1 MSIASEIQRLSG
13 VRGDIFNSIT
23 NKGVTVPVG
32 STFSSCPS
40 LIDQIQGG
48 GGGPA
53 TSMINSGFTASGYTS
68 GYRPF
73 TATQIPVA
81 NPTYVEN
88 SAYSGATFQNQGS
101 YFAIFGLKQHLCV
114 MANYYDVYQVP
125 SYLILTMSASASN
138 PQSVFNSL
146 YSDFMSDNF
155 FNNSRIF
162 LVGNNQFT
170 YITTAS
176 YTTQKYGYKEFSPN
190 DIHTPSAVYLSAIAD
205 LSPIVNDPNLFDQAT
220 PSSTIYGDGFSLS
233 FERCNQLRYQFPD
246 WIRQFGGSIVSS
258 ISACASVTTAYPY
271 PSYPSTTT
279 GYITND
285 ITGREFFVRNGLLDF
300 TKYEAI
306 IGHSG
311 YKNIVYDNS
320 PEGGSESFA
329 MDEYSITAFSS
340 NMLKNNIT
348 AKTNYNVAST
358 AYTYN
363 YGTTQT
369 AYSGFEGT

>member
-1 MSIASEIQRLSG
+1 MSIASEIERLSG
-13 VRGDIFNSIT
+13 VRSDIFTSIT

-53 TSMINSGFTASGYTS
+53 TSMINSGFTASGYVS

-73 TATQIPVA
+73 TATQNIVTTSSFEDRTESWTSAVTSQAGNRVLIPV
-81 NPTYVEN
+81 
-88 SAYSGATFQNQGS
+88 
-101 YFAIFGLKQHLCV
+101 
-114 MANYYDVYQVP
+114 
-125 SYLILTMSASASN
+125 
-138 PQSVFNSL
+138 
-146 YSDFMSDNF
+146 
-155 FNNSRIF
+155 
-162 LVGNNQFT
+162 
-170 YITTAS
+170 
-176 YTTQKYGYKEFSPN
+176 
-190 DIHTPSAVYLSAIAD
+190 
-205 LSPIVNDPNLFDQAT
+205 
-220 PSSTIYGDGFSLS
+220 PSSTIKNYWETNSANHIESIINFYYTATNPAGFMHMTAYMVPISNWGEGGDNRFWSGDVTISSPPMSAQIPFSMEKCYEVLANNS
-233 FERCNQLRYQFPD
+233 AGWE
-246 WIRQFGGSIVSS
+246 WSIQDGLVYIGLQDEWYAVGNKVTEMEVSS
-258 ISACASVTTAYPY
+258 YYRTVTSTTTAYPY
-271 PSYPSTTT
+271 PTYPTTTT

-285 ITGREFFVRNGLLDF
+285 ITGREFFMRKGLGF
-300 TKYEAI
+300 ITRYEAT

-348 AKTNYNVAST
+348 AKTNYNVEST
-358 AYTYN
+358 AYSYN

-369 AYSGFEGT
+369 AYSGFEGI

>member
-1 MSIASEIQRLSG
+1 MSIASEIERLSG
-13 VRGDIFNSIT
+13 VRSDIFTSIT

-53 TSMINSGFTASGYTS
+53 TSLINSGFTASGYVS

-81 NPTYVEN
+81 NPTYVDN
-88 SAYSGATFQNQGS
+88 IAYSGAS
-101 YFAIFGLKQHLCV
+101 YQRQISHFTIFGLKNDLYV
-114 MANYYDVYQVP
+114 MADYYDMYQVP
-125 SYLILTMSASASN
+125 SYLILTMSASASS
-138 PQSVFNSL
+138 PQSTFNSL
-146 YSDFMSDNF
+146 YSEFMNDNF

-162 LVGNNQFT
+162 LVGNNQNS
-170 YITTAS
+170 YVTTAS
-176 YTTQKYGYKEFSPN
+176 YTSQKYGYKEFAPN
-190 DIHTPSAVYLSAIAD
+190 DSHTPSAVYLSAIAD
-205 LSPIVNDPNLFDQAT
+205 LSPIVNDPNIFEQAT

-233 FERCNQLRYQFPD
+233 FEGCNQLRYQFPD
-246 WIRQFGGSIVSS
+246 WIRRFSGSIVSS
-258 ISACASVTTAYPY
+258 ISSCASVTTAYPY
-271 PSYPSTTT
+271 PTYPSATT

-285 ITGREFFVRNGLLDF
+285 ITGREFFMRKGLGF
-300 TKYEAI
+300 ITRYEAT

-340 NMLKNNIT
+340 NMLKNNLT
-348 AKTNYNVAST
+348 SKTDYNVNST
-358 AYTYN
+358 AYSYN

-369 AYSGFEGT
+369 AYSGFEGV

>member
-23 NKGVTVPVG
+23 NKGVTVPAG

-40 LIDQIQGG
+40 LIDQIQG

-88 SAYSGATFQNQGS
+88 SAYSGASFQNQTS
-101 YFAIFGLKQHLCV
+101 YFTIFGLKQHLCV

-233 FERCNQLRYQFPD
+233 FERCNQLRNQFPT

-369 AYSGFEGT
+369 AYSGFEGI